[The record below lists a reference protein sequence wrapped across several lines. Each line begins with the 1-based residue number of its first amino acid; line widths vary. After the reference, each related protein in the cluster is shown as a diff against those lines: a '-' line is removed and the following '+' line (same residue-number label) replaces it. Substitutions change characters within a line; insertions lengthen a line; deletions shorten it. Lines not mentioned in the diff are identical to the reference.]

1 MIARLVAFLLLWV
14 SGTALAA
21 NSDDEACTQAPL
33 LFTMIP
39 KKDMDEQLREYRP
52 LIHLLSEG
60 LGVPVE
66 MVRSSSYESAMDA
79 LVSGAVDVAVLG
91 PAAYIMART
100 RDTGIE
106 PFASLA
112 VQPGTYT
119 PAGSF
124 YYSLLLVNAD
134 SPSRQPAD
142 LEGARVA
149 LTDPASTSGALIP
162 KTEFSAVVDRSLS
175 GFFGG
180 QLYAG
185 GHDKAMDALLAE
197 EVDAAFV
204 SSSRVDEYLARGVI
218 NEKTFRVIW
227 RSSPLHYDPFV
238 FRSGL
243 CEAVKRKIEILMTT
257 PSDRRRAFLESQQA
271 TDITRVDHSDYRP
284 LERLVE

>member
-1 MIARLVAFLLLWV
+1 MTLRLLALIWLCL
-14 SGTALAA
+14 GTPVWAA
-21 NSDDEACTQAPL
+21 GQPTGNCSPDRL

-39 KKDMDEQLREYRP
+39 KKDMDEQLQEYQP
-52 LIHLLSEG
+52 LTRLLSDG
-60 LGVPVE
+60 LGLPVE
-66 MVRSSSYESAMDA
+66 IVRSSSYESAVDA

-100 RDTGIE
+100 RDTGIK

-162 KTEFSAVVDRSLS
+162 KTEFSTVVSRPLS

-185 GHDKAMDALLAE
+185 GHDKAMDALLARD
-197 EVDAAFV
+197 VDAAFV
-204 SSSRVDEYLARGVI
+204 SSSRVDEYLARGI
-218 NEKTFRVIW
+218 IDENTFRVIW

-243 CEAVKRKIEILMTT
+243 CDSLKQEIQTLMTT
-257 PSDRRRAFLESQQA
+257 PSERRRAFLESQQA